1 MARRRASLPLA
12 AAILPLVLVAAAPD
26 PRFTPALPK
35 VPQPNETYDSLLAK
49 LGDGMLDNIVIR
61 GVHAA
66 RTDARAHHRFYTD
79 LQDMTAWPAYRP
91 RQQVSGTIR
100 VSGLY
105 LHDGLIMDQW
115 VRDFEHFQPGAKVV
129 ITQHGTIASG
139 AVDIE
144 TGPRIADRL
153 RAASEYE
160 AATGQHLYAI
170 DWATGSYNVPGWSPG
185 FVIFVNK
192 DNPIAH
198 LSVQQLDGIFAGAR
212 TGGWDGTRWN
222 PKAARGPEK
231 NIRTWGQLGLKGEWA
246 DKPIHIYGR
255 PLKYNIQLGFE
266 RKVFHGGDVWNEN
279 TREYSHEMN
288 PDGTRYTSSEE
299 MVKDTAA
306 DKYGI
311 VFSDMGSAEIPG
323 VRPVQL
329 GATPKGPF
337 VAISLQSLRDRSY
350 PLFIEEWA
358 ETRLAPGQKLSPLVK
373 EFLTFMLSREGQD
386 AIQRDGKW
394 IPIPPAHA
402 RAMIAKLDQTGE
414 AVDPRELGLQVPM
427 LAPRKW
433 NSDAPDE
440 TGKIDPRRPYYTHR
454 FDLSDLPA
462 YEPGPALSGTIR
474 MPASGQLFQSNI
486 GRALLAA
493 FAKYQPGIN
502 FDLKDGDLLDHQV
515 DLSIGRRWTSYFA
528 GEYYDFQLK
537 YDRSPREIQIAT
549 GAFDVPGWDPAF
561 AIYVN
566 KANPV
571 KGLTIRQL
579 DGIFGGP
586 RRGGW
591 VSTAWRRQA
600 GRTAEENI
608 RSWAQ
613 LGAGG
618 GCGPKPIDVYVT
630 PLKYH
635 INSVFERKVL
645 EGGNMWNDSVREV
658 PLALKPDG
666 TRTNPSADRVAMV
679 AKDKCGVTFA
689 YPGLQDANARL
700 VPIARDSNSPYVQPT
715 LETVRDRTYPLALEL
730 YAYTDQLPSQP
741 MDPRIRE
748 FLRFVLSR
756 QGQEIVQADG
766 KWLPLTADLSR
777 AELAK
782 LDAII
787 PQITAK

>member
-1 MARRRASLPLA
+1 MAKIGRLLMASTAL
-12 AAILPLVLVAAAPD
+12 LVVAAAPD
-26 PRFTPALPK
+26 PRFTLPLPRE
-35 VPQPNETYDSLLAK
+35 PQPNETYDSILEK
-49 LGDGMLDNIVIR
+49 LGDGMLDNRVIR

-66 RTDARAHHRFYTD
+66 RTDARAHKRFYTD
-79 LQDMTAWPAYRP
+79 LQDMSAYPAYVP
-91 RQQVSGTIR
+91 KQQVSGTIR

-115 VRDFEHFQPGAKVV
+115 VEAFQRFQPGAKVV
-129 ITQHGTIASG
+129 ISQHGTIASG
-139 AVDIE
+139 QVDIE

-153 RAASEYE
+153 RSASQYE
-160 AATGQHLYAI
+160 QAIGQHLFEI

-198 LSVQQLDGIFAGAR
+198 LSVEQLDGIFAGAR
-212 TGGWDGTRWN
+212 TGGWKGTRWD
-222 PKAARGPEK
+222 PSAARGPEK

-266 RKVFHGGDVWNEN
+266 RKVFKGGDVWNEN
-279 TREYSHEMN
+279 TKEYSHEMN

-299 MVKDTAA
+299 MVKDTAK
-306 DKYGI
+306 DPYGI
-311 VFSDMGSAEIPG
+311 VFSDMGSASIPG
-323 VRPVQL
+323 VRPVDL
-329 GATPKGPF
+329 GATNKGPF
-337 VAISLQSLRDRSY
+337 VPISLQSLRDRSY

-358 ETRLAPGQKLSPLVK
+358 ETRLAPGEKLSPLVK

-386 AIQRDGKW
+386 GIQKDGKW
-394 IPIPPAHA
+394 IPIPPAKA
-402 RAMIAKLDQTGE
+402 REMIAKLDSVG
-414 AVDPRELGLQVPM
+414 ASVNPKELGLQLTM
-427 LAPRKW
+427 LAPKKW
-433 NSDAPDE
+433 EADSPDE
-440 TGKIDPRRPYYTHR
+440 TGKIDPKQAYYTRR

-462 YEPGPALSGTIR
+462 YTPTAGLSGTVR

-486 GRALLAA
+486 GKRLLDA
-493 FAKYQPGIN
+493 FAKVQPGIA
-502 FDLKDGDLLDHQV
+502 FELKDGDLLNHDV
-515 DLSIGRRWTSYFA
+515 DLSMGRKWTSYFA
-528 GEYYDFQLK
+528 GEYIDFQLK

-549 GAFDVPGWDPAF
+549 GSFDTPGWDPAL

-566 KANPV
+566 PANKV

-579 DGIFGGP
+579 DGMFGGP

-591 VSTAWRRQA
+591 VGTAWRRQA
-600 GRTAEENI
+600 GRGADENI
-608 RSWAQ
+608 RKWSGLDPAN
-613 LGAGG
+613 A
-618 GCGPKPIDVYVT
+618 CGMKPIDVYAP

-635 INSVFERKVL
+635 LNSIFEYKVL

-658 PLALKPDG
+658 PLALKADG
-666 TRTNPSADRVAMV
+666 TRTQPSADRVADV
-679 AKDKCGVTFA
+679 AKDKCGVTYA
-689 YPGLQDANARL
+689 YPGLTGGRL
-700 VPIARDSNSPYVQPT
+700 VPIAKDKNSPYVMPT

-730 YAYTDQLPSQP
+730 FAYTDQQPSQP
-741 MDPRIRE
+741 MDPKVKE

-756 QGQEIVQADG
+756 EGQDIIQSDG

-777 AELAK
+777 KNLAK

-787 PQITAK
+787 PQISIK